1 MLEKAK
7 SEAAVTWYVRAVSI
21 SPRLFEILEASLDE
35 ASSHPIDPSSLLRRL
50 KELPRAKEALLLAA
64 SQHVFALAAER
75 LATVQSSASPELTA
89 RVWQWLQVTSGV
101 LVSLAEHHAADSATR
116 ASTSEAY
123 FSPGL
128 ACRDAIRD
136 AIDGATRHL
145 DVCVFTIT
153 DDYLAKALA
162 AAHRRG
168 VAIRIITDNDKGHDA
183 GSDIDR
189 LESLGISVRIDRT
202 EYHMHHKFAIVD
214 KHTLLNGSYNW
225 TRGAFTYNQ
234 ENVVVSRDPTLL
246 AAFQR
251 AFDEL
256 WQQFLS

>member
-1 MLEKAK
+1 M
-7 SEAAVTWYVRAVSI
+7 ST
-21 SPRLFEILEASLDE
+21 SPRLFEILEASLSE
-35 ASSHPIDPSSLLRRL
+35 ALSHPIDASSLLRRL
-50 KELPRAKEALLLAA
+50 KELPRAKEALLAAA
-64 SQHVFALAAER
+64 SEHVFALAAAR
-75 LATVQSSASPELTA
+75 LGSAQSSADPDLPA
-89 RVWQWLQVTSGV
+89 RVWQWLQVSNGA
-101 LVSLAEHHAADSATR
+101 LVRLAEHHATDSATR

-128 ACRDAIRD
+128 ACRDAIRE
-136 AIDGATRHL
+136 AIDRATRHL

-153 DDYLAKALA
+153 DDHLSKALA

-168 VAIRIITDNDKGHDA
+168 VSVRIITDNDKGHDA

-189 LESLGISVRIDRT
+189 LESLGISVRVDRT

-225 TRGAFTYNQ
+225 TRGAFSFNQ
-234 ENVVVSRDPTLL
+234 ENVVVSRDPALV

-256 WQQFLS
+256 WRQFLS

>member
-1 MLEKAK
+1 M
-7 SEAAVTWYVRAVSI
+7 ST
-21 SPRLFEILEASLDE
+21 SPRLFEVLEASLEE
-35 ASSHPIDPSSLLRRL
+35 ALSHPIDPSPLLRRL

-64 SQHVFALAAER
+64 SQHAFALAAQR
-75 LATVQSSASPELTA
+75 LATVQSSASPELSA
-89 RVWQWLQVTSGV
+89 RVWQWLQVTNGV
-101 LVSLAEHHAADSATR
+101 LVSLADHHATRDSATR

-153 DDYLAKALA
+153 DDHLAKALA

-168 VAIRIITDNDKGHDA
+168 VAVRIITDNDKGHDA

-256 WQQFLS
+256 WHQFLS